1 MWNFEMSYPNRTK
14 WKKDT
19 IINDQI
25 QQAWLGLFYLT
36 YITVQVLA
44 ERKALRSMRTFGR
57 CYLKCRSISVSK
69 RTSQKDHYSSSHICF
84 IYILPPTILNS
95 IEFQLCVYEI
105 MKQYMWVFQL
115 TVRIIIVVKT
125 TVALKQLSCFLFW
138 PFNMVSPRIQTY
150 SIYYNLQPQGQL
162 ICIKF
167 KLIWFPL
174 NGISFTTDVHFRT
187 PVIGKLL
194 HHKGGS

>member
-14 WKKDT
+14 WKKVT

-44 ERKALRSMRTFGR
+44 ERKALHSM
-57 CYLKCRSISVSK
+57 